1 MIQKII
7 GLHSGTCSGEGSRV
21 TGAGGGVVVGVGIVV
36 GGVGVVVRINSS
48 GSIAEWLRFS
58 TSVMV
63 VVMIVVVVVMRI

>member
-36 GGVGVVVRINSS
+36 GGVVVRINSS

>member
-21 TGAGGGVVVGVGIVV
+21 TGAGVGVGIVV
-36 GGVGVVVRINSS
+36 VGGVVVRINSG

-63 VVMIVVVVVMRI
+63 VMIVVVVVVMQI